1 MKKYN
6 YAFGTVCIL
15 FFLSGNFLICTING
29 GEERDEGR
37 RNVKDMGEKERKKER
52 KRWGVYQREGNVVML
67 SLIKWVPHFSK
78 YLQKY
83 FWAMLF

>member
-6 YAFGTVCIL
+6 YAFGKVCIL

-52 KRWGVYQREGNVVML
+52 KR
-67 SLIKWVPHFSK
+67 
-78 YLQKY
+78 
-83 FWAMLF
+83 

>member
-6 YAFGTVCIL
+6 YAFGKVCIL

-29 GEERDEGR
+29 GEERDEER
-37 RNVKDMGEKERKKER
+37 RNVKEMGEKKR
-52 KRWGVYQREGNVVML
+52 KRWGVYQRKGNIVML
-67 SLIKWVPHFSK
+67 SPIKWVPHFSK
-78 YLQKY
+78 YLQKC

>member
-29 GEERDEGR
+29 GEERDEER
-37 RNVKDMGEKERKKER
+37 RNVKKMGEKERKKKEKMRCVPER
-52 KRWGVYQREGNVVML
+52 GKCSYVKSYQV
-67 SLIKWVPHFSK
+67 SPT
-78 YLQKY
+78 
-83 FWAMLF
+83 LF

>member
-52 KRWGVYQREGNVVML
+52 SWSVRVRVPIMFGFVKRVSQFSTFLQNGHSVVL
-67 SLIKWVPHFSK
+67 LE
-78 YLQKY
+78 Q
-83 FWAMLF
+83 

>member
-37 RNVKDMGEKERKKER
+37 RNVKDMGEKERKKRKKKMRCVPER
-52 KRWGVYQREGNVVML
+52 GKCSYVKSYQV
-67 SLIKWVPHFSK
+67 SPT
-78 YLQKY
+78 
-83 FWAMLF
+83 LF